1 MACRPPFE
9 RASSRDNCSME
20 IPMTARRIL
29 GAHVAFLGAMSLAC
43 AGERSTAPPLTSS
56 AFSIQ
61 AAPSGFYEQHNLVS
75 DGAVSADLV
84 DPALVNAWGLV
95 ASTTSPWWVADN
107 GTGLSTLYNG
117 NTGAKV
123 ALTVS
128 VPGAPTGIVFN
139 SGPSFVVAS
148 GTKSGPARFIF
159 ASEDG
164 TISGW
169 NPAVAATQ
177 AVVGVDNSA
186 GGAVYKGLAI
196 ASTAAGDRLYATN
209 FHAGT
214 VDVFDAGV
222 HPVLARFTDADLP
235 PGYAPFGIRLLEC
248 TISVPY
254 TLQDADQHDDVAG
267 EGHGFVNAFDTEGH
281 RLRRVASRGRLNSPW
296 GLALAPAHF
305 GAFSGDLLVGNFGDG
320 HINGFDRHRF
330 HRNGQL
336 RQQGLLHAADGRPI
350 AIDGLWAL
358 AFGNGAGAG
367 PTNALFF
374 TAGPFG
380 EQHGLFGKLV
390 VTSPPGLAP

>member
-9 RASSRDNCSME
+9 GACSRDNCSME

-43 AGERSTAPPLTSS
+43 AGERSTAPPLTSPS
-56 AFSIQ
+56 FSLQ
-61 AAPSGFYEQHNLVS
+61 AAPSRFYEQHNLVS

-95 ASTTSPWWVADN
+95 ASATSPWWVADN

-148 GTKSGPARFIF
+148 GTTSGPARFIF

-196 ASTAAGDRLYATN
+196 ASTAAGVRLYATN

-214 VDVFDAGV
+214 VDVFDAAF
-222 HPVLARFTDADLP
+222 HPVPGAFSDGALP
-235 PGYAPFGIRLLEC
+235 SGYAPFGIRNLGG
-248 TISVPY
+248 TIYVTY
-254 TLQDADQHDDVAG
+254 ALQDADQEDDVAG
-267 EGHGFVNAFDTEGH
+267 VGHGFVDAFDTQGNL
-281 RLRRVASRGRLNSPW
+281 LRRVASRGRLNSPW
-296 GLALAPAHF
+296 GLAVAPSDF
-305 GAFSGDLLVGNFGDG
+305 GEFSGNLLIGNFGDG
-320 HINGFDRHRF
+320 HINAFD
-330 HRNGQL
+330 L
-336 RQQGLLHAADGRPI
+336 R
-350 AIDGLWAL
+350 
-358 AFGNGAGAG
+358 
-367 PTNALFF
+367 
-374 TAGPFG
+374 
-380 EQHGLFGKLV
+380 
-390 VTSPPGLAP
+390 